1 LDNDAL
7 PNAPLFG
14 LAIYDEA
21 HKTVG
26 RGTKPFSAALLI
38 EALIGL
44 SYTASAIYSFHHLK
58 LALPDTFGLFDSEDK
73 ELVDL
78 KATYLSV
85 DSSYLF
91 PHLPAGT
98 VAGLSRQTGLYDCV
112 EWNPMDTLSG
122 DSLFVELADDEKARL
137 FPDNHGE
144 PLTWADFERLGHD
157 TTTVVFIVRD
167 TPDCEMNGV
176 SLHSLD
182 LDKNDEPRYFGVIGC
197 AVDRSTQCLGINAAG
212 TRLFRANGGAVGFS
226 LNDFSG
232 IGPTNRIG
240 PVVHQL
246 SYQQSFADEILVRP
260 RVYCMERQAVEVDPN
275 DHGHWNTVFAG
286 AADFSEA
293 TPKAPKNMTWTLTIS
308 RTLETASQHVFR
320 SMKLLVD
327 LYATDDNIK
336 RCLVFCK
343 DTDESKTCRSIFNL
357 LWEDQRRRAAG
368 ASSQQGQSQEGQSA
382 PTLTQTQIHTDII
395 FSSATEG
402 GSDGAKETM
411 QFDEQQE
418 KLSKFTASPRAV
430 LFNVKLISIG
440 VDLPSVDTVMIVN
453 PSFTSHDVTQKIG
466 RALRKNPRDPTK
478 AATVI
483 IPCWD
488 PTDGAVTDPAPAA
501 PANDH
506 PGHPD
511 HDEANENL
519 SVWRAPVHYEFED
532 TFGIAVRVVDAMLDE
547 EVDMITSYSSGVRE
561 RSGAPKGQKDN
572 ETHVRGILAKLRG
585 ANEPPDVPVFDEW
598 FSSRILQAWAP
609 KLLTVDDGTLGR
621 EAPRRGP
628 APGGSKQD
636 LKLATCN
643 AVILVAFV
651 AYCEDSIEMLEGN
664 THSGRV
670 TPRGAEVTDVAMQ
683 GCATPVTN
691 RTGAEVTMQGTPSGT
706 ATPGTGVG
714 AAKSSLWYKTSKPF
728 DGGASGRL
736 AWMLD
741 ADVEAEAQG
750 DVFKLFGFD
759 GSDSLSRAVRA
770 RGRDGGPGGHR
781 TLTKLREDAFKV
793 PAEEWSAL
801 LAAFHARLD
810 EDQARVQPLHATVL
824 HGFCHQAWPT
834 MNNNTQAGYTIRDIF
849 VGGFDSDA
857 FRAFCCDEENYR
869 KAKRKTTG
877 ATTSKAARSKS
888 TKRKL
893 DLDDIEAGDEAESQ
907 QP

>member
-1 LDNDAL
+1 MDNGAL

-14 LAIYDEA
+14 LAVYDEA
-21 HKTVG
+21 HKAVG

-73 ELVDL
+73 ELADL
-78 KATYLSV
+78 KANYLSV
-85 DSSYLF
+85 PSSYLF
-91 PHLPAGT
+91 PYLPAET
-98 VAGLSRQTGLYDCV
+98 AVGLSRQTGLYDRV
-112 EWNPMDTLSG
+112 EWSPLDTLSG

-137 FPDNHGE
+137 FPDNRGE
-144 PLTWADFERLGHD
+144 PLTWADFERLGQD
-157 TTTVVFIVRD
+157 TVVFIVRD
-167 TPDCEMNGV
+167 EPDCEVDGV

-182 LDKNDEPRYFGVIGC
+182 LNKNDEPRYFGVIGC
-197 AVDRSTQCLGINAAG
+197 AVDRQTQCLGINAAG
-212 TRLFRANGGAVGFS
+212 TRLFRARGEAVGFS

-246 SYQQSFADEILVRP
+246 SYRDSFATEILVQP

-308 RTLETASQHVFR
+308 RTLQTASQHVFR

-327 LYATDDNIK
+327 LYATDDQIK

-343 DTDESKTCRSIFNL
+343 DTIESKVCRSIFL
-357 LWEDQRRRAAG
+357 SLWEDQRRRAAG
-368 ASSQQGQSQEGQSA
+368 ASSQQGQSQQGQSA
-382 PTLTQTQIHTDII
+382 PTQTQTQIHTDII
-395 FSSATEG
+395 FSTATEG
-402 GSDGAKETM
+402 GSEGAKETM

-418 KLSKFTASPRAV
+418 KLSKFAASDRAV

-453 PSFTSHDVTQKIG
+453 PSFASHDVTQKIG

-488 PTDGAVTDPAPAA
+488 PTDGAVTDPAPDA

-506 PGHPD
+506 PDHPD
-511 HDEANENL
+511 H
-519 SVWRAPVHYEFED
+519 VWRAPVHYEFED
-532 TFGIAVRVVDAMLDE
+532 SFGIAVRVVDAILDE
-547 EVDMITSYSSGVRE
+547 NVDMITSYRSGVRE

-572 ETHVRGILAKLRG
+572 EAHVRSILAKLKG
-585 ANEPPDVPVFDEW
+585 VDEPPDVPVFDEW

-609 KLLTVDDGTLGR
+609 KLLTVDDRTLGP

-628 APGGSKQD
+628 APGSKQD

-651 AYCEDSIEMLEGN
+651 AYCEDSIELLLQGN
-664 THSGRV
+664 TNSGTV
-670 TPRGAEVTDVAMQ
+670 TPRGADMTGMTGMTGMTEVAMQ
-683 GCATPVTN
+683 GCPTPVTN
-691 RTGAEVTMQGTPSGT
+691 RTGAEVTLRSTPSGT
-706 ATPGTGVG
+706 VTPGTGVG

-728 DGGASGRL
+728 DESGRL

-741 ADVEAEAQG
+741 DDVVPEAQV
-750 DVFKLFGFD
+750 DVFALFGFD

-770 RGRDGGPGGHR
+770 RGRDGGLGGHR
-781 TLTKLREDAFKV
+781 TLTKLREDACKV

-810 EDQARVQPLHATVL
+810 EDQARDQPLHATVL

-857 FRAFCCDEENYR
+857 FRAFCCGEENYR
-869 KAKRKTTG
+869 KPKRKTTG

-893 DLDDIEAGDEAESQ
+893 DLDDDIEAGDEAESQ